1 MFDDFI
7 HKIEELRQK
16 NEVFATATVVRREV
30 PSSGR
35 SGDKAVI
42 DRRGEIS
49 GWVGGGCVQ
58 AIILKEADE
67 AMRTGKARLVKV
79 GRGEEPGLQQPHTS
93 QDGVVEYKMTCL
105 SEGAVDIFI
114 EPVLPAPHLVVVGKS
129 AIARALVRIGKSA
142 GYRVSAVAPDVRPDT
157 FDHPDELITQLDLE
171 QVRTNASSSFIVV
184 CTQGEQDEPAL
195 EQALGVKSAYVGF
208 VASRKKKAALFDHL
222 EQSGITPQLLAA
234 VRCPAGIN
242 INAKTP
248 EEVAVSILAEIIQVQ
263 HELPPEPNLVVS
275 DGSDGSGAEAGI
287 YGTVTEPRASRPK
300 YYINPVC
307 GMPVDVNNPKHV
319 IEYKGELIYFCCD
332 GCKTKFEE
340 APERYAGFTS

>member
-7 HKIEELRQK
+7 RKIEELRQK

-42 DRRGEIS
+42 DRRGAIS

-58 AIILKEADE
+58 TIILKEADE

-79 GRGEEPGLQQPHTS
+79 GRGEERGQQPPHTS

-184 CTQGEQDEPAL
+184 CTQGEQDERAL

-208 VASRKKKAALFDHL
+208 VASRKKKATLFDYL
-222 EQSGITPQLLAA
+222 EQSGIARQQLAA
-234 VRCPAGIN
+234 VKCPAGIN

-263 HELPPEPNLVVS
+263 HELPIEANLAVS
-275 DGSDGSGAEAGI
+275 DG
-287 YGTVTEPRASRPK
+287 SRPK

-332 GCKTKFEE
+332 GCKMKFEV